1 MLKFL
6 IEWELV
12 HYHYCCHLAYQVVQV
27 TARWMNTRFSTH
39 KGFLIQ
45 WSHLQKGI
53 WTGCPDAPSDG
64 FVSHGEKEEYK
75 SVGLLLGIKRLPRG
89 PFLLRAKVY
98 IYSCRGTVPLINGEE
113 IFYVVM
119 MTIGVS
125 RSIITLRTT
134 VRNHGRLRD
143 CQRSWE
149 GDHVEWSREVTCYH
163 FILSSHSTGDK
174 MWAMTVCCDCV

>member
-1 MLKFL
+1 
-6 IEWELV
+6 
-12 HYHYCCHLAYQVVQV
+12 
-27 TARWMNTRFSTH
+27 MNTRFSTH

-53 WTGCPDAPSDG
+53 RTGCPDAPSDG
-64 FVSHGEKEEYK
+64 FVSHGGKEEYK
-75 SVGLLLGIKRLPRG
+75 LVGLLLGIKRLPGG

-125 RSIITLRTT
+125 RSIITL
-134 VRNHGRLRD
+134 
-143 CQRSWE
+143 
-149 GDHVEWSREVTCYH
+149 
-163 FILSSHSTGDK
+163 
-174 MWAMTVCCDCV
+174 